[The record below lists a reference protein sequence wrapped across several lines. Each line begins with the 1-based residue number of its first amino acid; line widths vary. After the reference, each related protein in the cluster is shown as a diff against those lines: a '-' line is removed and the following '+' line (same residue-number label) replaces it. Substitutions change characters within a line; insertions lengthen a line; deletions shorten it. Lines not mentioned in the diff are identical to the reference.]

1 MKTRKMRVLKVERDR
16 IVIAAT
22 CRARD
27 VMMLLHGARVD
38 LGRQHGF
45 LDLEKDILRL
55 TEVLRAMGTDP
66 PFPILE

>member
-1 MKTRKMRVLKVERDR
+1 MTTRKMKVLRAERDR
-16 IVIAAT
+16 IVIAAIY
-22 CRARD
+22 RARN
-27 VMMLLHGARVD
+27 VMMLLHGARVH
-38 LGRQHGF
+38 LERQHGF